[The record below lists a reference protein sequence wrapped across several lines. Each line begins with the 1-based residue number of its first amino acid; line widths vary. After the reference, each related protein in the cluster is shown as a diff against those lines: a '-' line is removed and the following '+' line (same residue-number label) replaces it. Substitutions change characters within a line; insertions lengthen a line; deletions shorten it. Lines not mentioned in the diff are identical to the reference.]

1 MIGDGPFRTDER
13 RRTMALHINQQP
25 LASPLSD
32 EKIIDLYWQKDEAA
46 IKQTDLKYRNYL
58 YTVAYNI
65 VHDHLDCE
73 KCLNDTYLGAW
84 NAMPPERPGIL
95 KAFLTTIMRRIAIN
109 RYNHNNRQKRV
120 PSELT
125 HALSELEDVL
135 SEKESSIDDGQL
147 GQILTRFIMT
157 LSTRQ
162 RYIFMSRYY
171 TAESIDVIANT
182 LSVSRSTVN
191 KEIAVI
197 KRDLKNMLESEGYF
211 I

>member
-1 MIGDGPFRTDER
+1 
-13 RRTMALHINQQP
+13 MALHINKRP
-25 LASPLSD
+25 PAFPMSD
-32 EKIIDLYWQKDEAA
+32 EQIIDLYWQRDEAA

-58 YTVAYNI
+58 YTIAYNI
-65 VHDHLDCE
+65 VHDNLDCE
-73 KCLNDTYLGAW
+73 ECLNDTYLGTW
-84 NAMPPERPGIL
+84 NAIPPERPGIL

-109 RYNHNNRQKRV
+109 RYNHNNRQKRI

-135 SEKESSIDDGQL
+135 SEKEASIDDGQL

-162 RYIFMSRYY
+162 RYIFMGRYY

-191 KEIAVI
+191 KEIAAI